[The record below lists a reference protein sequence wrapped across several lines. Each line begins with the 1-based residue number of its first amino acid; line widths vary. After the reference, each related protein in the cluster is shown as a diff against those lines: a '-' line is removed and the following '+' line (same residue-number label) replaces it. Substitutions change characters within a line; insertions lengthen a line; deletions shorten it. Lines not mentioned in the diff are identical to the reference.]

1 MKKTILIITALFVF
15 MSLRLDAKP
24 GFGISFNFFYSSLR
38 PYGEWIQ
45 LDNDLVVWRPNG
57 VSHRWR
63 PYSHGRWS
71 WTSDGWYWDSYEPF
85 GWATYHYGRWYND
98 DYYGWI
104 WIPDYDWGP
113 SWVEWRYD
121 DDYIGWAPLPPY
133 ASFHI
138 DLGIHFSIRWHS
150 HHNYWNFV
158 RYNRFYDR
166 RVYNYYLDDRHCER
180 IFERTK
186 YRTNYYSDRDRI
198 INGGI
203 DRSFI
208 ERKGGYRIS
217 ERNITSVDNYR
228 DFERS
233 REVRSDRV
241 IAYRPSNREVENGR
255 TIDKFD
261 IKRGEN
267 RSTLEREKI
276 RTPLTLDDGRTISSD
291 RPREREREI
300 NVGMDT
306 RRDEGRI
313 REESKREQSADQ
325 FKRDAE
331 RDRIRIESE
340 NRRMEKA
347 ERDRAERRKDET
359 VNREA
364 TRERQPVYE
373 RQSRSEN
380 PTATERKVE
389 PRRESTYE
397 RPTPKID
404 RGNDKGSDR
413 GSSKSERKEE
423 SRSSDRRK

>member
-1 MKKTILIITALFVF
+1 MKKTILLITALFVF

-57 VSHRWR
+57 VSSRWR
-63 PYSHGRWS
+63 PYSEGRWS

-85 GWATYHYGRWYND
+85 GWATYHYGRWYDD

-133 ASFHI
+133 ASFHTN
-138 DLGIHFSIRWHS
+138 LGINFSIRWHS
-150 HHNYWNFV
+150 NYNYWNFV

-166 RVYNYYLDDRHCER
+166 RVYNYYLDDRNCER

-233 REVRSDRV
+233 RQVRSDRV
-241 IAYRPSNREVENGR
+241 VAYRPSEREVDNGR
-255 TIDKFD
+255 TIDRFD

-276 RTPLTLDDGRTISSD
+276 RTPLTRDDDRTISSD
-291 RPREREREI
+291 RTNNREREI
-300 NVGMDT
+300 NVERDT
-306 RRDEGRI
+306 KRDEGRI

-325 FKRDAE
+325 LRRESE
-331 RDRIRIESE
+331 RDRVRVETE
-340 NRRMEKA
+340 KQRMEKA
-347 ERDRAERRKDET
+347 ERDRAERRKDES
-359 VNREA
+359 VNRENIK
-364 TRERQPVYE
+364 EHQPVYE

-397 RPTPKID
+397 RPTPKMD
-404 RGNDKGSDR
+404 RGNNKGIDR
-413 GSSKSERKEE
+413 SPSKSERKEE
-423 SRSSDRRK
+423 GRSDRRR

>member
-45 LDNDLVVWRPNG
+45 LDNDLVVWRPSG
-57 VSHRWR
+57 IRHSWR

-71 WTSDGWYWDSYEPF
+71 WTSEGWYWDSYEPF
-85 GWATYHYGRWYND
+85 GWATYHYGRWYDD

-104 WIPDYDWGP
+104 WIPDYQWGP

-150 HHNYWNFV
+150 HYNCWNFV
-158 RYNRFYDR
+158 SYHRFYDR
-166 RVYNYYLDDRHCER
+166 RVYNYYLDDVRSER

-198 INGGI
+198 VNRGV

-217 ERNITSVDNYR
+217 ERSITPVDNYR

-233 REVRSDRV
+233 RDGRSDRV
-241 IAYRPSNREVENGR
+241 IAYRPSEREVDNGR
-255 TIDKFD
+255 TIEKYD

-267 RSTLEREKI
+267 RSSLEREKI
-276 RTPLTLDDGRTISSD
+276 RTQLTPDDRRVINSGRTNN
-291 RPREREREI
+291 REREI
-300 NVGMDT
+300 NVERDT
-306 RRDEGRI
+306 KIDKGRI
-313 REESKREQSADQ
+313 REESLRDQAAD
-325 FKRDAE
+325 KVRKDSE
-331 RDRIRIESE
+331 RDRIRIDSE
-340 NRRMEKA
+340 NRRI
-347 ERDRAERRKDET
+347 ERRETERSERKTDE
-359 VNREA
+359 RLDRQE
-364 TRERQPVYE
+364 TRERQPMYE
-373 RQSRSEN
+373 RPSRSEM
-380 PTATERKVE
+380 PVQTEQRVE
-389 PRRESTYE
+389 SRRESNYE
-397 RPTPKID
+397 RPTPKTE
-404 RGNDKGSDR
+404 RWNEK
-413 GSSKSERKEE
+413 SSGKSERKEE
-423 SRSSDRRK
+423 GRSSDRRR

>member
-1 MKKTILIITALFVF
+1 MANGFNWIMIWLFGVRTELVIVGVRIPKGDGVGLPTVGIGTLTNHSGGLPIITEDGIMMITMA
-15 MSLRLDAKP
+15 
-24 GFGISFNFFYSSLR
+24 GFGYPIMI
-38 PYGEWIQ
+38 G
-45 LDNDLVVWRPNG
+45 
-57 VSHRWR
+57 
-63 PYSHGRWS
+63 
-71 WTSDGWYWDSYEPF
+71 DS
-85 GWATYHYGRWYND
+85 
-98 DYYGWI
+98 
-104 WIPDYDWGP
+104 

-241 IAYRPSNREVENGR
+241 IAYRPSDREVENGR

-276 RTPLTLDDGRTISSD
+276 RTPLTVDDGRTISSD

-313 REESKREQSADQ
+313 REESKETNLPINLKEMLNEIVFASRVKIGEWKKLNATVL
-325 FKRDAE
+325 KG
-331 RDRIRIESE
+331 
-340 NRRMEKA
+340 EKM
-347 ERDRAERRKDET
+347 KL
-359 VNREA
+359 
-364 TRERQPVYE
+364 
-373 RQSRSEN
+373 
-380 PTATERKVE
+380 
-389 PRRESTYE
+389 
-397 RPTPKID
+397 
-404 RGNDKGSDR
+404 
-413 GSSKSERKEE
+413 
-423 SRSSDRRK
+423 